1 MKSSYTL
8 EQKPK
13 FRFDPSRMERLFV
26 QIFTV
31 TIFFLCG
38 WWLKDQGEPGRS
50 IHIKLIFG
58 TVSGA
63 LLTTGLLLSLLS
75 VGKRFWL
82 LTILL
87 LMPSGL
93 AAAFVMTAYGWTPG
107 ILTLV
112 FYIYVIFSIS
122 TKRWKP

>member
-1 MKSSYTL
+1 MKSSHIL
-8 EQKPK
+8 EQQTT
-13 FRFDPSRMERLFV
+13 FRFDRSRIERLFV

-31 TIFFLCG
+31 TLFFLCG
-38 WWLKDQGEPGRS
+38 WWLKDQGEPGRP
-50 IHIKLIFG
+50 IHVKLISG
-58 TVSGA
+58 TISGA
-63 LLTTGLLLSLLS
+63 LLSIGLLLSLLS

-82 LTILL
+82 LTVLL
-87 LMPSGL
+87 LTPSGL